1 MSTTRSTSTTL
12 PSAACSPWQPAGGPG
27 SAFTAWE
34 LAVHLRRC
42 QIQYLQPA
50 LHGDQIL
57 LTTWMSNPRR
67 VSANRHYL
75 LQRQSDGALL
85 ARVQTYSVW
94 VRLED
99 NQPAR
104 IPAELSRDCGGM
116 IVR

>member
-1 MSTTRSTSTTL
+1 MQSL
-12 PSAACSPWQPAGGPG
+12 AACGWPWERLHSLG
-27 SAFTAWE
+27 

-50 LHGDQIL
+50 LHGDSIQ
-57 LTTWMSNPRR
+57 LTTWMSNIRR

-75 LQRQSDGALL
+75 LQRQSDGAML

-94 VRLED
+94 VSLED

-104 IPAELSRDCGGM
+104 ILGELLGHCSGM
-116 IVR
+116 IVS